1 MATTVVHSV
10 VYAWLVGD
18 AVKSVMLLL
27 GIRKPPRSSAS
38 LLSPLVLI
46 IINNVLIKV
55 NVKDIAGAP
64 YEIK

>member
-1 MATTVVHSV
+1 
-10 VYAWLVGD
+10 
-18 AVKSVMLLL
+18 MLLL
-27 GIRKPPRSSAS
+27 DIRKPPRSSAS

>member
-1 MATTVVHSV
+1 MVTTVVHSV

-27 GIRKPPRSSAS
+27 DIRKPPRSSAS
-38 LLSPLVLI
+38 LLSPLILI